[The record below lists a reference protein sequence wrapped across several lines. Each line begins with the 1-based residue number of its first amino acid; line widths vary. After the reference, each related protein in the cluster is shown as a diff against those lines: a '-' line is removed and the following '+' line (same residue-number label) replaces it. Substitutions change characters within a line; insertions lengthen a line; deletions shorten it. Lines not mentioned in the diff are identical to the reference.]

1 MLQQSEAECPASL
14 GWAPGLELN
23 ELCYLIGLDLN
34 FLLSLSIWQYEYGS
48 VHNKC
53 AN

>member
-1 MLQQSEAECPASL
+1 MIIQEALGVFSRRVLMFLLSEAECPASL

-34 FLLSLSIWQYEYGS
+34 F
-48 VHNKC
+48 V
-53 AN
+53 